1 MLIYSR
7 YYTCVKEY
15 FMDNLSVGKLFKL
28 VRELIGKTQPEVS
41 ASAKIAYQSLQQ
53 FEKGQASLSKETLKM
68 MARALYINPDY
79 IDDTSLYPF
88 KSNGHLIKM
97 FMPDGLI
104 FDNLEPLY
112 FLSKLNK
119 QMRIITLIAPF
130 PELKRFRNIGLPL
143 IYAIALKDDHKNV
156 FLFRRKNKKGIF
168 NLSADYPSPI
178 VKLTKI
184 SQENKSA
191 ISIAQKELSRNAFD
205 KICDWNLLS
214 LKDIKDLIDE
224 EIKFTKLF
232 EPTEAEIVQLEL
244 QRNIGVENLS
254 SYELMLINEIR
265 TKDIAIEKVSKMLKE
280 K

>member
-1 MLIYSR
+1 
-7 YYTCVKEY
+7 
-15 FMDNLSVGKLFKL
+15 
-28 VRELIGKTQPEVS
+28 
-41 ASAKIAYQSLQQ
+41 LQQ
-53 FEKGQASLSKETLKM
+53 FEKGQVSLSKETLKM
-68 MARALYINPDY
+68 MAKALYINPEY

-88 KSNGHLIKM
+88 KSNGRLIKM

-156 FLFRRKNKKGIF
+156 FLFRRKNKKNIF

-184 SQENKSA
+184 SQEYKCVL
-191 ISIAQKELSRNAFD
+191 SIAQKELSRDVFD
-205 KICDWNLLS
+205 KIRDWNLLS
-214 LKDIKDLIDE
+214 IEDIKGLIDE
-224 EIKFTKLF
+224 EINFTKLF
-232 EPTEAEIVQLEL
+232 EPTESEIFQLEL
-244 QRNIGVENLS
+244 QRNIEVENLS

>member
-1 MLIYSR
+1 
-7 YYTCVKEY
+7 V
-15 FMDNLSVGKLFKL
+15 DNLSVNKLFKL
-28 VRELIGKTQPEVS
+28 VRELTGSTQPEVS
-41 ASAKIAYQSLQQ
+41 ASAKITYQSLQQ

-68 MARALYINPDY
+68 MAKALYINPKY

-88 KSNGHLIKM
+88 KSNGCLIKM

-112 FLSKLNK
+112 LLSKLNK
-119 QMRIITLIAPF
+119 QLRIITLIAPF
-130 PELKRFRNIGLPL
+130 PELKRFMNIGLPL
-143 IYAIALKDDHKNV
+143 IYAIILKDDHENV
-156 FLFRRKNKKGIF
+156 FLFRRKNKKNIF

-184 SQENKSA
+184 SQEYKCVL
-191 ISIAQKELSRNAFD
+191 SIAQKELSRDVFD
-205 KICDWNLLS
+205 KIRDWNLLS
-214 LKDIKDLIDE
+214 IEDIKGLIDE
-224 EIKFTKLF
+224 EINFTKLF
-232 EPTEAEIVQLEL
+232 EPTESEILQLEL
-244 QRNIGVENLS
+244 QRNIEVENLS

>member
-1 MLIYSR
+1 
-7 YYTCVKEY
+7 
-15 FMDNLSVGKLFKL
+15 MDNLSVGKLFKL

-88 KSNGHLIKM
+88 KSNGRLIKM

-232 EPTEAEIVQLEL
+232 EPTEAEIVQLEY
-244 QRNIGVENLS
+244 QRTMGIESLS
-254 SYELMLINEIR
+254 RYELMLINEIR
-265 TKDIAIEKVSKMLKE
+265 TKDIAIEKVSKMLE
-280 K
+280 ER